1 MRRFPAFVLIL
12 ALVPLVLAACGSSS
26 SSGGVRGSELS
37 YFPANAPFVL
47 SIQTDP
53 NSSAVKDGQA
63 LIGRFPIATVGEAAL
78 MSKLQQQGI
87 NYQSDIR
94 PLFGNPIMVGAA
106 QAASY
111 GSATNNFLAAWVT
124 KDAGKLSAL
133 VQKLHLQSSGS
144 HDGATLYSGSLGST
158 FAVDGATAVLGGSAA
173 QVTAALD
180 RHAHGGGM
188 SDADATR
195 DLAGLPQNTLIQAFG
210 NLTGVLSTPRAA
222 NARRVPWV
230 AAIRGYGAAISA
242 TNSGLSYRYRLDTS
256 GSSLSASQLPIA
268 GGSSAPSFA
277 GSYPITFGLKNPAQ
291 VVNFVESAM
300 QASSPTGYANFLRR
314 QAAVRAK
321 TGVDISALLK
331 LLTGDL
337 IVGSDGHTTVGR
349 AAVSDPATAASD
361 LGKLM
366 SQPRALFSNATSVQ
380 NLGGGFY
387 AVKSPKQTIT
397 LGVSGNELVVGR
409 APVAALRAFAAAPT
423 TPAAGAQGSLAFRVG
438 LAELLR
444 LALRK
449 KPVPKAAQAIFQA
462 LGVFSGW
469 TAASSSALTGNAT
482 LQLS

>member
-173 QVTAALD
+173 RRSAPPTRAFRTGTGWTRPAA
-180 RHAHGGGM
+180 RSAPH
-188 SDADATR
+188 SCR
-195 DLAGLPQNTLIQAFG
+195 SQAARA
-210 NLTGVLSTPRAA
+210 PRAS
-222 NARRVPWV
+222 P
-230 AAIRGYGAAISA
+230 AAIRSP
-242 TNSGLSYRYRLDTS
+242 S
-256 GSSLSASQLPIA
+256 GSRILHRS
-268 GGSSAPSFA
+268 
-277 GSYPITFGLKNPAQ
+277 
-291 VVNFVESAM
+291 
-300 QASSPTGYANFLRR
+300 
-314 QAAVRAK
+314 
-321 TGVDISALLK
+321 
-331 LLTGDL
+331 
-337 IVGSDGHTTVGR
+337 
-349 AAVSDPATAASD
+349 
-361 LGKLM
+361 
-366 SQPRALFSNATSVQ
+366 
-380 NLGGGFY
+380 
-387 AVKSPKQTIT
+387 
-397 LGVSGNELVVGR
+397 
-409 APVAALRAFAAAPT
+409 
-423 TPAAGAQGSLAFRVG
+423 
-438 LAELLR
+438 
-444 LALRK
+444 
-449 KPVPKAAQAIFQA
+449 
-462 LGVFSGW
+462 
-469 TAASSSALTGNAT
+469 
-482 LQLS
+482 